1 MQRDDSYGPAGADG
15 ASEQPAPTGDP
26 AVDIT
31 HMRTIR
37 LISPEIAGRI
47 AQQRARLARDHR
59 AQADRLRQ
67 LASEG
72 MDDFEQAS
80 DAVMRRLREWL
91 ALQRHERTLQE
102 EQRFSLLTRELMER
116 EIALSR
122 QWDMLA
128 GMLQEA
134 SDHEISAHV
143 LFPGD
148 SEL

>member
-15 ASEQPAPTGDP
+15 ASEQPAPAGDP

-31 HMRTIR
+31 RMRTIR

>member
-1 MQRDDSYGPAGADG
+1 MQHNDSYGPAGADG

-26 AVDIT
+26 VMDIT
-31 HMRTIR
+31 RMRTIR

-59 AQADRLRQ
+59 AQAVRLRQ
-67 LASEG
+67 QASEG
-72 MDDFEQAS
+72 MDTFEQAS
-80 DAVMRRLREWL
+80 DMVMRRLREWL
-91 ALQRHERTLQE
+91 ALQRRERTPQE
-102 EQRFSLLTRELMER
+102 EQRFSSLTRELMER

-122 QWDMLA
+122 QWDALA

-143 LFPGD
+143 LFPRDDGP
-148 SEL
+148 

>member
-15 ASEQPAPTGDP
+15 ASEQPTPTGDP

-31 HMRTIR
+31 RMRTIR
-37 LISPEIAGRI
+37 LISPEIAERIGR
-47 AQQRARLARDHR
+47 QRARLARDHR

-91 ALQRHERTLQE
+91 ALQRQERTLQE
-102 EQRFSLLTRELMER
+102 EQRFSFLTRELMER
-116 EIALSR
+116 EIALSH
-122 QWDMLA
+122 QWDALA
-128 GMLQEA
+128 SMLQEA
-134 SDHEISAHV
+134 SDHEISAQV
-143 LFPGD
+143 LFSGD
-148 SEL
+148 YEP

>member
-15 ASEQPAPTGDP
+15 ASEQPAPTGDA

-31 HMRTIR
+31 RMRTIR

-47 AQQRARLARDHR
+47 AQQRVRLARDHR

-72 MDDFEQAS
+72 MDDFERAS
-80 DAVMRRLREWL
+80 DVVMRRLREWL

-102 EQRFSLLTRELMER
+102 EQHFSLLTRELMER

-122 QWDMLA
+122 QWDALA
-128 GMLQEA
+128 SMLQEA
-134 SDHEISAHV
+134 SDHELSAHV
-143 LFPGD
+143 LFPG
-148 SEL
+148 E

>member
-1 MQRDDSYGPAGADG
+1 MQRDDSYGSAGADG
-15 ASEQPAPTGDP
+15 ASEQLAPAGDP

-37 LISPEIAGRI
+37 LISPEIAGRMT
-47 AQQRARLARDHR
+47 QQRARLARDHR

-72 MDDFEQAS
+72 MDDFERAS
-80 DAVMRRLREWL
+80 DSVTRRLREWL
-91 ALQRHERTLQE
+91 ALQRRERAPQE
-102 EQRFSLLTRELMER
+102 EQRFSFLTRELMER

-122 QWDMLA
+122 QWDALA

-143 LFPGD
+143 LLPRD
-148 SEL
+148 DAL

>member
-15 ASEQPAPTGDP
+15 ASEQPAPAGDP
-26 AVDIT
+26 ALDIT
-31 HMRTIR
+31 RMRTIR
-37 LISPEIAGRI
+37 LISPEIAERIGR
-47 AQQRARLARDHR
+47 QRARLARDHR

-67 LASEG
+67 LAGEG

-80 DAVMRRLREWL
+80 DAVMRQLREWL
-91 ALQRHERTLQE
+91 TLQRHERTLPE

-122 QWDMLA
+122 QWDVLA
-128 GMLQEA
+128 GMLHEA

-143 LFPGD
+143 LFPAND
-148 SEL
+148 QP